1 MYKNLMT
8 SDRQKYIFHNN
19 TIIFMHHIWF
29 PNIYRWRSQHLGET
43 VEETYIFIT
52 LIYTTEF
59 T

>member
-8 SDRQKYIFHNN
+8 SDRQKNIFHNN
-19 TIIFMHHIWF
+19 TIISMHHIWF
-29 PNIYRWRSQHLGET
+29 PNKKLWRSQHLEET

-52 LIYTTEF
+52 LVYTNEF